1 MGVGREQAGLTF
13 ARDQHDRY
21 GDHVRVDFQGVG
33 RTDEVVARRGRHHR
47 GQCRRRPERRARP
60 QNLNSTPKNGI
71 MGSCGT

>member
-33 RTDEVVARRGRHHR
+33 RTDEVVARRGRHHAASAAADR
-47 GQCRRRPERRARP
+47 NAARA
-60 QNLNSTPKNGI
+60 LKT
-71 MGSCGT
+71 